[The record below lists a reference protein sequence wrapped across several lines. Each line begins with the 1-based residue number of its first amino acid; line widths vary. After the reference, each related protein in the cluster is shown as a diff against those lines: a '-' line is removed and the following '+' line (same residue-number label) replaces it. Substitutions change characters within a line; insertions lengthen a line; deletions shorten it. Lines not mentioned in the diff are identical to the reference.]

1 MNQKILHLIK
11 NWRTQ
16 YVLIRLFFSFF
27 ALFIGYYFSY
37 ILEPTNRGLLSAIFF
52 LHVFTTY
59 VFLQPLGYHINNVRQ
74 QRSFNQMFWPYLKR
88 SGVTSLLL
96 SIFLAALIVI
106 YMLIKLN
113 IYLVTIPLILIY
125 FVVAAL
131 YWQITEYMNYFG
143 KFRKYIHIELFTLSL
158 QVLILIFVRRSSYSS
173 FVQILLSLI
182 ASYFVSLSIVV
193 LRQLMQSRPSRSL
206 EDKSLLIRADFGL
219 SNALQIISI
228 NLDKFYVLVFFSSE
242 DFAVYSLSVGA
253 FVINRMLS
261 EAVNKLILL
270 RRYKLTYRRLYI
282 FYFLAFLFLI
292 YIVFLPFVIFQ
303 FLSSFLGT
311 EWQFSYSL
319 ILSCALLELVRQLQ
333 SLYLNSS
340 YAIGSDVSSRNQSVL
355 LIVFPLLSCII
366 FSFINSMV
374 YIPIIFALCGLV
386 FLVRELQ
393 STKVFRVN
401 SFRSPN

>member
-1 MNQKILHLIK
+1 
-11 NWRTQ
+11 
-16 YVLIRLFFSFF
+16 
-27 ALFIGYYFSY
+27 
-37 ILEPTNRGLLSAIFF
+37 
-52 LHVFTTY
+52 
-59 VFLQPLGYHINNVRQ
+59 
-74 QRSFNQMFWPYLKR
+74 
-88 SGVTSLLL
+88 
-96 SIFLAALIVI
+96 
-106 YMLIKLN
+106 
-113 IYLVTIPLILIY
+113 
-125 FVVAAL
+125 
-131 YWQITEYMNYFG
+131 
-143 KFRKYIHIELFTLSL
+143 
-158 QVLILIFVRRSSYSS
+158 
-173 FVQILLSLI
+173 
-182 ASYFVSLSIVV
+182 
-193 LRQLMQSRPSRSL
+193 
-206 EDKSLLIRADFGL
+206 
-219 SNALQIISI
+219 
-228 NLDKFYVLVFFSSE
+228 
-242 DFAVYSLSVGA
+242 
-253 FVINRMLS
+253 
-261 EAVNKLILL
+261 
-270 RRYKLTYRRLYI
+270 
-282 FYFLAFLFLI
+282 LAFLFLI